1 MRRRSRAR
9 RVALE
14 ILYMADIR
22 KEEARRIAADHL
34 PARLTDPEL
43 KVFTRGLVDGTC
55 AHIEEIDQRIRDA
68 AENWDMSRMAALD
81 RNILRMAVY
90 ELAYCDDIPP
100 KVAINEAIELAK
112 QFGAEES
119 GQFVNGILDK
129 IKRTLDT

>member
-1 MRRRSRAR
+1 
-9 RVALE
+9 
-14 ILYMADIR
+14 MADVR
-22 KEEARRIAADHL
+22 KEEGRRITADYL
-34 PARLTDPEL
+34 PGRLTDAEL
-43 KVFTRGLVDGTC
+43 KVFARGLVDGTC
-55 AHIEEIDQRIRDA
+55 EHMKEIDERIREA

-90 ELAYCDDIPP
+90 ELAHCDDIPP

-119 GQFVNGILDK
+119 GQFVNGILDR